1 MVGVGFELIV
11 DDLADF
17 VSLTDLVIVSWG
29 LRVMCLVV
37 LFFAILI
44 GCLFKDDVSTV
55 AVLATAA
62 SERRETSPSIDLFFS
77 IVYNYSIWVL
87 N

>member
-1 MVGVGFELIV
+1 MAGVGFELIV

-17 VSLTDLVIVSWG
+17 VSLTDLVVVSWD

-44 GCLFKDDVSTV
+44 GCLFKDDVSMV
-55 AVLATAA
+55 AVLAVVALG
-62 SERRETSPSIDLFFS
+62 R
-77 IVYNYSIWVL
+77 
-87 N
+87 